1 MNHKQNKPKDH
12 HYVPVCYLKNFAA
25 EDSRLS
31 TLNLANLGKGYFT
44 KVKNLYPA
52 QVCYIE
58 NYYQI
63 TEEIKAHYEEFSH
76 YDESFVE
83 SDILKRV
90 ENDYPKV
97 FQQITEARRL
107 SNAEACQMVDFI
119 IQTKLRNPYY
129 REKVIDKNLAN
140 WTSEFIDE
148 FAEEFRRDPH
158 YAKVPQHVKEDH
170 IQRLRIEHQPGPAA
184 TEQFQLR
191 SLILRTLTDNEN
203 NRRIRHTLLSQQWDL
218 LRATG
223 KERFITTANPGFSLD
238 EKGSYNTKFDG
249 DYQFY
254 FPLSPKYCLLFGG
267 QLDSRFLNG
276 AAEKVIEDFPIPDEM
291 VNALNEN
298 QLDHAGHYAI
308 GCNADFLSKIRKIR

>member
-1 MNHKQNKPKDH
+1 MNHKQNKPKHH
-12 HYVPVCYLKNFAA
+12 HYVPVCYLKNFTGG
-25 EDSRLS
+25 DNRLF
-31 TLNLANLGKGYFT
+31 TLNLTNLAKGYST

-63 TEEIKAHYEEFSH
+63 TEEIKAHYEEFSQ

-83 SDILKRV
+83 SDILRRV
-90 ENDYPKV
+90 ENEYPKA
-97 FQQITEARRL
+97 FQQITEAGKL
-107 SNAEACQMVDFI
+107 TNAEACHMVDFI

-148 FAEEFRRDPH
+148 FAKEFRRDH
-158 YAKVPQHVKEDH
+158 RFAHVPQHIKEDH
-170 IQRLRIEHQPGPAA
+170 IKRLRIKHQPGPAA

-218 LRATG
+218 LRVIG
-223 KERFITTANPGFSLD
+223 NERFITTANPGFSLD
-238 EKGSYNTKFDG
+238 EMGSHNTKFDG

-267 QLDSRFLNG
+267 QLDPNFLNDG
-276 AAEKVIEDFPIPDEM
+276 AGKVIEDLPIPDQM
-291 VNALNEN
+291 VNALNEH

-308 GCNADFLSKIRKIR
+308 GCNDDFLKKIRKIR